1 VTALRERAPREPA
14 KRLLTG
20 RVEAE
25 AYVASVCFKHGPPS
39 LLGTE
44 LEWTVHHAK
53 DPTLPIDPDHLAAA
67 LGPHSPPALHPDG
80 RQLPLPAGSPVTVEP
95 GGQVEISP
103 PPSRSPAELVD
114 IVLADQ
120 QHLAALLADAG
131 LVLGDAGL
139 DPHRPPRRILRTPR
153 YAAMERAFAPLGEH
167 GITMMGATAGL
178 QVCLD
183 AGTVASAPL
192 RWAAASA
199 LGPPMVAA
207 FATSP
212 VGAGRPTGWA
222 SARMRAVLGTDPART
237 LPLPHADP
245 VPAWVRRVMETQV
258 LCIRGPGDNWDAPH
272 GLTFADWVSG
282 TGDAPRPPT
291 VDDLDYHMSMQFP
304 PVRPR
309 GYLEIRYLDAQP
321 GTRWTVPLA
330 VFAAL
335 FGDDRVTEAA
345 LDACLPVA
353 DQWYPAAERGLAD
366 RGIAAAAATVL
377 DLAVRALPAVG
388 LSAAWTAAITA
399 DLDRIHAKTQ
409 RRDS

>member
-1 VTALRERAPREPA
+1 VTALRERVPREPA
-14 KRLLTG
+14 KRLLTD

-25 AYVASVCFKHGPPS
+25 AYVASICFKHGPPG

-67 LGPHSPPALHPDG
+67 LGPHCPPTLHRDG
-80 RQLPLPAGSPVTVEP
+80 GNVALPAGSPVTVEP
-95 GGQVEISP
+95 GGQVEISAP
-103 PPSRSPAELVD
+103 PRRSPAELID
-114 IVLADQ
+114 SVLADQ
-120 QHLAALLADAG
+120 QYLSGLLADAG

-139 DPHRPPRRILRTPR
+139 DRHRPPRRIRHTPR

-178 QVCLD
+178 QVCVD
-183 AGTVASAPL
+183 AGTAASAPL

-212 VGAGRPTGWA
+212 GASGGGAGWA

-237 LPLPHADP
+237 LPLPHDADP
-245 VPAWVRRVMETQV
+245 VSTWVRRVLDTRV
-258 LCIRGPGDNWDAPH
+258 LCIRGPGERWDAPP
-272 GLTFADWVSG
+272 GLTFADWV
-282 TGDAPRPPT
+282 TGAGPRPPT
-291 VDDLDYHMSMQFP
+291 VDDLDYHISTQFP

-330 VFAAL
+330 VLAAL

-345 LDACLPVA
+345 LEACLPVA
-353 DQWYPAAERGLAD
+353 DQWYRAAERGLAD
-366 RGIAAAAATVL
+366 AGLARAAATVL
-377 DLAVRALPAVG
+377 DLAARALPALG
-388 LSAAWTAAITA
+388 LTPAWNAAITA
-399 DLDRIHAKTQ
+399 DLDRLQARTQ

>member
-1 VTALRERAPREPA
+1 M
-14 KRLLTG
+14 
-20 RVEAE
+20 
-25 AYVASVCFKHGPPS
+25 ASICFKHGPPG

-67 LGPHSPPALHPDG
+67 LGPHCPPTLHRDG
-80 RQLPLPAGSPVTVEP
+80 RNVPLPAGSPVTVEP
-95 GGQVEISP
+95 GGQVEISAP
-103 PPSRSPAELVD
+103 PRRAPAELID
-114 IVLADQ
+114 SVLADQ
-120 QHLAALLADAG
+120 QYLSGLLADAG

-139 DPHRPPRRILRTPR
+139 DPYRSPRRILHTPR

-178 QVCLD
+178 QVCVD
-183 AGTVASAPL
+183 AGTPASAPL

-199 LGPPMVAA
+199 LGPPLVAA

-212 VGAGRPTGWA
+212 VGAGGATGWA

-237 LPLPHADP
+237 LPLPHDADP
-245 VPAWVRRVMETQV
+245 VAAWVRRVLDTRV
-258 LCIRGPGDNWDAPH
+258 LCIRGPGDNWDAPA
-272 GLTFADWVSG
+272 GLTFADWVAG
-282 TGDAPRPPT
+282 GGPRPPT
-291 VDDLDYHMSMQFP
+291 VDDLDYHISTQFP

-330 VFAAL
+330 VLAAV

-345 LDACLPVA
+345 LEACLPVA
-353 DQWYPAAERGLAD
+353 DQWYRAAERGLAD
-366 RGIAAAAATVL
+366 DGIARAAATVL
-377 DLAVRALPAVG
+377 DLAVRALPALG
-388 LSAAWTAAITA
+388 LTPAWNAAITA
-399 DLDRIHAKTQ
+399 DLHRIHARTQ